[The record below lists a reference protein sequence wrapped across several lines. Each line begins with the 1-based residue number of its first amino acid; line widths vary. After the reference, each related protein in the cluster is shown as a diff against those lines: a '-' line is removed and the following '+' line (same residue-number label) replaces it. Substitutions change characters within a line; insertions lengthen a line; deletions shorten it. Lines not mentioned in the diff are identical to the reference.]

1 MSKSSSSN
9 TTDNNTTNN
18 EEKKEIKYEY
28 TPGLII
34 KITNLIPTNTT
45 VDQLKDYFNT
55 YGMVKYVD
63 YESGNSHAIIRVSEL
78 STMNAIKTAID
89 SGLKLPLKSG
99 GAEGSANSEGAG
111 EVVEEGE
118 NIVGEIMTGDEE
130 LAYMKVSDNC
140 NIYCDLVYNI
150 EYISCTH
157 SLLSYLLIY
166 TYYSLYICIYLYR
179 LSSTAVQRK

>member
-9 TTDNNTTNN
+9 TTDNNTTTNTTN

-45 VDQLKDYFNT
+45 VEQLKDFFNT
-55 YGMVKYVD
+55 YGIVKYVD
-63 YESGNSHAIIRVSEL
+63 YESGNTHAIIRVSEL

-99 GAEGSANSEGAG
+99 GEGSEGVSA
-111 EVVEEGE
+111 EVEGGE
-118 NIVGEIMTGDEE
+118 NIVGEIMSGDEE
-130 LAYMKVSDNC
+130 LAYMKVSDHTRV
-140 NIYCDLVYNI
+140 L
-150 EYISCTH
+150 
-157 SLLSYLLIY
+157 
-166 TYYSLYICIYLYR
+166 
-179 LSSTAVQRK
+179 

>member
-9 TTDNNTTNN
+9 TTDNNTTTNTTN

-45 VDQLKDYFNT
+45 VEQLKDFFNT
-55 YGMVKYVD
+55 YGIVKYVD
-63 YESGNSHAIIRVSEL
+63 YESGNTHAIIRVSEL

-99 GAEGSANSEGAG
+99 GVSTAEGSEGSAAEG
-111 EVVEEGE
+111 VEEGE
-118 NIVGEIMTGDEE
+118 NIVGEIMSGDEE
-130 LAYMKVSDNC
+130 LAYMKVR
-140 NIYCDLVYNI
+140 Y
-150 EYISCTH
+150 
-157 SLLSYLLIY
+157 
-166 TYYSLYICIYLYR
+166 
-179 LSSTAVQRK
+179 